1 MANINISFNDK
12 FYNIDESFVSKASAD
27 LRAHLSTIMNGTG
40 ATINFGGTPYNI
52 DSVKLTD
59 ATNDFVSH
67 ISTISGSGM
76 KVIVNGVEYN
86 IDSSKMSDVIDCF
99 SNILGSLSNSDDV
112 TDEIINYQSE
122 PVAFDE
128 NSTSLVIAKC
138 NNVGHLVDRA
148 PYFRD
153 SDCYVVIVNG
163 TEFIINTTYF
173 MRDESGR
180 LKPGSLVVGR
190 YNDTTPILC
199 TLKLD
204 RRTGLGVFTIEFTAA
219 PTEPVSAYL
228 IYKTVNDVL

>member
-1 MANINISFNDK
+1 MAKIDIFFDNKN
-12 FYNIDESFVSKASAD
+12 YNIDETSLSSASAK
-27 LRAHLSTIMNGTG
+27 LKSHLSTVM
-40 ATINFGGTPYNI
+40 
-52 DSVKLTD
+52 
-59 ATNDFVSH
+59 
-67 ISTISGSGM
+67 SGSGFTIDFSGITYNVDSTKLANETNNFISHIETVTGSGK
-76 KVIVNGVEYN
+76 KVIINGVEYS
-86 IDSSKMSDVIDCF
+86 IDSSKMNDVIDCF
-99 SNILGSLSNSDDV
+99 SDILGSLSNSDDV

-122 PVAFDE
+122 PVTFDE
-128 NSTSLVIAKC
+128 NSISLVIATYDR
-138 NNVGHLVDRA
+138 VGYLVNRA

-153 SDCYVVIVNG
+153 GDCYVVIVNG

-199 TLKLD
+199 TLQLD
-204 RRTGLGVFTIEFTAA
+204 RRTGLGVFTIKFTAA